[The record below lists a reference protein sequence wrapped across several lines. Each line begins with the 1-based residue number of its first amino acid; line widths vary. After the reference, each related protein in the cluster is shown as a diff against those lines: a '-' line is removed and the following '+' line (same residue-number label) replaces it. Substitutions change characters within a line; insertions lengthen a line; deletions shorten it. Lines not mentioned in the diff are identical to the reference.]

1 MVPGLALLVRP
12 GVVLCCQDGRFDAF
26 RGSDSLGGL
35 FQRLPSLS
43 EKKFFLMS
51 NLNLLWCNLRAL
63 PLVWPLQCGCSL
75 PSASR
80 ERGLSKLT
88 FLSWRLTGVLHERI
102 RELPVCYQVSNR
114 KG

>member
-35 FQRLPSLS
+35 FQRLRSLS

-51 NLNLLWCNLRAL
+51 NLNLLWCNLK
-63 PLVWPLQCGCSL
+63 P
-75 PSASR
+75 
-80 ERGLSKLT
+80 
-88 FLSWRLTGVLHERI
+88 
-102 RELPVCYQVSNR
+102 
-114 KG
+114 